1 MYMYDFFYSL
11 DLLQQV
17 PNINDL
23 PRGNYLYFGICK
35 KDELIQRGYKV
46 SCDKL
51 YLTYAR
57 YDDLSN
63 LSYYPID
70 KFYNYMN
77 QLTSNLIDL
86 NELDNNELKASL
98 FEAIWLINE
107 IAYLEEIPFFNA
119 KLNIEVSTLCDMIDH
134 NGDEFDHSIDYFD
147 NIGLLKKIHIA
158 QIRYFISQYLRAK
171 LKINKTYS
179 NIDLAKFDSFVLD
192 SMNRFIEV
200 APIKYKVEIYTNLD
214 NPEFDS
220 IFEQIVVLN
229 ERQSNKT

>member
-1 MYMYDFFYSL
+1 
-11 DLLQQV
+11 
-17 PNINDL
+17 
-23 PRGNYLYFGICK
+23 
-35 KDELIQRGYKV
+35 
-46 SCDKL
+46 
-51 YLTYAR
+51 
-57 YDDLSN
+57 
-63 LSYYPID
+63 
-70 KFYNYMN
+70 
-77 QLTSNLIDL
+77 
-86 NELDNNELKASL
+86 
-98 FEAIWLINE
+98 
-107 IAYLEEIPFFNA
+107 
-119 KLNIEVSTLCDMIDH
+119 MIDH

>member
-1 MYMYDFFYSL
+1 M
-11 DLLQQV
+11 
-17 PNINDL
+17 
-23 PRGNYLYFGICK
+23 
-35 KDELIQRGYKV
+35 
-46 SCDKL
+46 
-51 YLTYAR
+51 
-57 YDDLSN
+57 N
-63 LSYYPID
+63 L
-70 KFYNYMN
+70 K
-77 QLTSNLIDL
+77 
-86 NELDNNELKASL
+86 SL

-107 IAYLEEIPFFNA
+107 IAYLEEIPFNA

-147 NIGLLKKIHIA
+147 NIGFIEKIHIA

>member
-1 MYMYDFFYSL
+1 MIFFNSL

-86 NELDNNELKASL
+86 NELDNK
-98 FEAIWLINE
+98 
-107 IAYLEEIPFFNA
+107 
-119 KLNIEVSTLCDMIDH
+119 
-134 NGDEFDHSIDYFD
+134 
-147 NIGLLKKIHIA
+147 
-158 QIRYFISQYLRAK
+158 
-171 LKINKTYS
+171 
-179 NIDLAKFDSFVLD
+179 
-192 SMNRFIEV
+192 
-200 APIKYKVEIYTNLD
+200 
-214 NPEFDS
+214 
-220 IFEQIVVLN
+220 
-229 ERQSNKT
+229 